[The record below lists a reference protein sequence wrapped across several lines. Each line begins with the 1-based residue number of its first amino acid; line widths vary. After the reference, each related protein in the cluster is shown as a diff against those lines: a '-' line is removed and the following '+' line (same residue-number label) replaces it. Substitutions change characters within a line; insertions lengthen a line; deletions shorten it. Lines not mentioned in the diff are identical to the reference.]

1 MGDFQDGKS
10 VGGRNNAVVNDLY
23 REKTDNCDTHCDQ
36 YLKYAQ
42 GIRDTRG
49 KDAGG
54 SHGGAKRRQ
63 ISNLGKP
70 LKKIAGSK

>member
-1 MGDFQDGKS
+1 MGDAR
-10 VGGRNNAVVNDLY
+10 GGSSAGSSANAAVNDLY